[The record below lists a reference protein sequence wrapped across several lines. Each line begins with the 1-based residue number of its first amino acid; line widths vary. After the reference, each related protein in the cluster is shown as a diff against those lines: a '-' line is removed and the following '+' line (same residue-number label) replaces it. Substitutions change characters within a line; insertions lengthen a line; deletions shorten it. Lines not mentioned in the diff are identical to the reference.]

1 LNLRTSDTQPEGDEE
16 DDEARVLIPSDT
28 YDGLICAA
36 CVEGNEYLKSKAG
49 SNGWMLIGKK
59 EDGEGY
65 EVLGRGDQAS
75 TEGIE
80 TGVKRAREVGEG
92 KEDAK
97 RIKVD
102 SDDTNETRARH
113 TEDPGIAK
121 TSTSVAG
128 PSSSSTTPI
137 ISPGKR
143 DIFLSHG
150 IRERLNAELDV
161 CPLSLSSTIRP
172 LI

>member
-1 LNLRTSDTQPEGDEE
+1 MIIQ
-16 DDEARVLIPSDT
+16 
-28 YDGLICAA
+28 
-36 CVEGNEYLKSKAG
+36 
-49 SNGWMLIGKK
+49 K
-59 EDGEGY
+59 EVDGEGY
-65 EVLGRGDQAS
+65 EVVGRSDQAS

-80 TGVKRAREVGEG
+80 TGFKRGREDGEG

-97 RIKVD
+97 RVKVD

-113 TEDPGIAK
+113 TENPGVTG
-121 TSTSVAG
+121 TSTLVAG
-128 PSSSSTTPI
+128 PSSSSTSPI

-161 CPLSLSSTIRP
+161 CLLSLSMPVTSLT
-172 LI
+172 